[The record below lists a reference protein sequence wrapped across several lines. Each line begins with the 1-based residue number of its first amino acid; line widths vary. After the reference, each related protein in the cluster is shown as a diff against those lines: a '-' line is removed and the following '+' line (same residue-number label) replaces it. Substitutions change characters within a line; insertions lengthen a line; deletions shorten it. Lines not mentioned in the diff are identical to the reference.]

1 MNSTQQRP
9 ALVLHPLPYL
19 ADSLQYF
26 HTIAAQLP
34 MPLILQSDID
44 ACNATLN
51 TSTRGRFDIITAAPE
66 FWLQTKNGQVD
77 WHGTLPSTLKK
88 MQSHSF
94 AALHAVV
101 TDMLMVNVDYSAASQ
116 HELPF
121 CGGLIGYCAYDLARE
136 YIPLASIPKSDIDVP
151 DMQFGFYAWACIQDH
166 KNQQSWLV
174 LHPHCDKTL
183 AQSLPQYLLADKNQ
197 KSSEATSAFLSTDFS
212 SNLTKQE
219 YSQKFSAIQEY
230 IHAGDCYQIN
240 FAQQFSAKTTRSAV
254 DIYQHLRDVMPSPF
268 CAYLP
273 IYNSKDSAILS
284 FSPERFVQLDT
295 NGVAT
300 SQPIKGTISRQADTQ
315 QDQQAALTLQ
325 KDPKNLA
332 ENLMIVDL
340 LRNDF
345 GKVCE
350 IGSVNVKKLFE
361 LQSFSNVHHLVSTIE
376 GKLKL
381 EYNGADLLQACFPGG
396 SITGAPKLRAMQII
410 DEVEPHR
417 RSIYCGSIVLY
428 SAHGAMDSNIMI
440 RTLLLN
446 EGNLFCWGGGGIVAD
461 SESDNEYQESLTK
474 VQALLNA
481 LQEHNRQ

>member
-1 MNSTQQRP
+1 MHSTPLRT
-9 ALVLHPLPYL
+9 ALKLLPLPYV

-66 FWLQTKNGQVD
+66 FWLQTKNGQID

-88 MQSHSF
+88 TQHHSF
-94 AALHAVV
+94 ATLHAVV
-101 TDMLMVNVDYSAASQ
+101 TDMLMANVDYSAAIQ
-116 HELPF
+116 QELPF

-136 YIPLASIPKSDIDVP
+136 YIPLAPIPNSDIDVP

-166 KNQQSWLV
+166 KNQKSWLV
-174 LHPHCDKTL
+174 LHPHCNKSL
-183 AQSLPQYLLADKNQ
+183 AQALPQRLLTVQQQ
-197 KSSEATSAFLSTDFS
+197 KTSEETHAFPSAEFS

-240 FAQQFSAKTTRSAV
+240 FAQRFSAKTTRGAS
-254 DIYQHLRDVMPSPF
+254 DIYQHLRGVMPSPF
-268 CAYLP
+268 CACIP
-273 IYNSKDSAILS
+273 IYGSEGNAILS
-284 FSPERFVQLDT
+284 FSPERFVQLGTD
-295 NGVAT
+295 GAAT
-300 SQPIKGTISRQADTQ
+300 SQPIKGTASRKSDANE
-315 QDQQAALTLQ
+315 DQQAALSLE
-325 KDPKNLA
+325 KDPKNRA

-350 IGSVNVKKLFE
+350 VGSVMVKKLFE
-361 LQSFSNVHHLVSTIE
+361 LQTFANVHHLVSTIE
-376 GKLKL
+376 GKLKP

-396 SITGAPKLRAMQII
+396 SITGAPKVRAMQII
-410 DEVEPHR
+410 DELEPNR
-417 RSIYCGSIVLY
+417 RSVYCGSIVMY

-440 RTLLLN
+440 RTLLLKDG
-446 EGNLFCWGGGGIVAD
+446 ELFCWGGGGIVAD
-461 SESDNEYQESLTK
+461 SGCESEYQESLTK
-474 VQALLNA
+474 IQTLLNA
-481 LQEHNRQ
+481 LQENNRQ